1 MLSTLIRAWLLEPVL
16 RKMKMN
22 QDELLANLTALDSAV
37 EKIGTETTALL
48 IEVQALSDAL
58 AAAGNTTA
66 EVDAALA
73 AVQARVAAVD
83 ALVPDVTA

>member
-22 QDELLANLTALDSAV
+22 QDELLQNLTALDGAV
-37 EKIGTETTALL
+37 EKIGAETTALL
-48 IEVQALSDAL
+48 IEVQALTDAL

-83 ALVPDVTA
+83 ALVPDAAE